1 MTTTSPSRDVVE
13 LTADL
18 SDSPLWNPDLAP
30 TTLSQRTW
38 STYHIAALWIGMSVV
53 ITTYTL
59 ASGLMQ
65 QGMTWWQAMVTIL
78 LGNTVVLI
86 PMVLNAHAGTKYGVS
101 FPVLCRASF
110 GVRGANVPAIL
121 RALVACGWF
130 GIQTW
135 IGGLALNTL
144 LTAAWPAWGGFGS
157 VTVWI
162 SFAAFWL
169 VQVAIILR
177 GLEGIKK
184 LESWSAPL
192 LLSGG
197 ALLLMWAA
205 QRGGGLGRIL
215 AESSRLQSAHVP
227 FWQLFPAALTANI
240 GYWATLSLNIP
251 DFTRYARSQRS
262 QALGQALGLPATMT
276 AFAFIGVA
284 VTSATIVIF
293 GEAIW
298 DPVALIARIGSAP
311 VIVFGAVIVLIA
323 QLTTNM
329 AANVVS
335 PANDFSSLS
344 PRRISYV
351 TGGLITAVLGIVM
364 MPWKLYADAAAYIF
378 TWLIGYSSLMG
389 AIGGVLIA
397 DYWIL
402 RRRQLA
408 LAELFKVN
416 GRYSYSN
423 GYNRRAI
430 AALVVAVLPVIPG
443 FLRAATTP
451 GGIVPDPGFRDT
463 LYTYAWFV
471 TFGLS
476 GAVYLGLMRLE
487 HAEVTET
494 PDLKNGATKPTE

>member
-1 MTTTSPSRDVVE
+1 MRLNTTDSEVVE
-13 LTADL
+13 LKEDL
-18 SDSPLWNPDLAP
+18 SQSPLWNSDLAP
-30 TTLSQRTW
+30 TPLSRRTW

-59 ASGLMQ
+59 ASGLMH
-65 QGMTWWQAMVTIL
+65 QGMTWWQAMITIL
-78 LGNTVVLI
+78 LGNTIVLV
-86 PMVLNAHAGTKYGVS
+86 PMILNAHAGTKYGVS

-135 IGGLALNTL
+135 IGGLALNAL
-144 LTAAWPAWGGFGS
+144 VAAAWPAWSSFPANIW
-157 VTVWI
+157 V

-169 VQVAIILR
+169 VQVAIIIR
-177 GLEGIKK
+177 GLEGIKM

-192 LLSGG
+192 LLGGG
-197 ALLLMWAA
+197 ALLLLWAV
-205 QRGGGLGRIL
+205 RNGGGLGHML
-215 AESSRLQSAHVP
+215 SESSKLQTTHVP
-227 FWQLFPAALTANI
+227 FWQLFPAGLTANV

-251 DFTRYARSQRS
+251 DFTRYAQSQRS

-284 VTSATIVIF
+284 VTSATIVIY

-298 DPVALIARIGSAP
+298 DPVVLIARIGSP
-311 VIVFGAVIVLIA
+311 PIIIFGAIVVLIA

-335 PANDFSSLS
+335 PANDFSSLA

-351 TGGLITAVLGIVM
+351 AGGLITAVIGILM

-378 TWLIGYSSLMG
+378 TWLVGYSSLMG

-397 DYWIL
+397 DYWLL
-402 RRRQLA
+402 RRRQLS
-408 LAELFKVN
+408 LPDLFKLQ
-416 GRYSYSN
+416 GRYAYRGGVN
-423 GYNRRAI
+423 PRAMI
-430 AALVVAVLPVIPG
+430 ALVVAVLPVVPG
-443 FLRAATTP
+443 FIRAATTP
-451 GGIVPDPGFRDT
+451 GGQVVSPTLWDS

-471 TFGLS
+471 TFALS
-476 GAVYLGLMRLE
+476 FVLYLLLMRSGDPASPRSL
-487 HAEVTET
+487 
-494 PDLKNGATKPTE
+494 DSGIR

>member
-1 MTTTSPSRDVVE
+1 MGVDQKLAVDDVVE
-13 LTADL
+13 VTEDL
-18 SDSPLWNPDLAP
+18 SASPLWNPDLAP
-30 TTLSQRTW
+30 TPLSKRTW

-65 QGMTWWQAMVTIL
+65 QGMTWWQAMLVIL
-78 LGNTVVLI
+78 LGNVVVLI
-86 PMVLNAHAGTKYGVS
+86 PMILNAHAGTKYGVS

-135 IGGLALNTL
+135 IGGLALHTL
-144 LTAAWPAWGGFGS
+144 LAAAWPAWAGLPGN
-157 VTVWI
+157 I
-162 SFAAFWL
+162 AIAFAIFWL
-169 VQVAIILR
+169 VQVAIIIR

-192 LLSGG
+192 LLGGG
-197 ALLLMWAA
+197 AVLLGWAINA
-205 QRGGGLGRIL
+205 GGGLGRIL
-215 AESSRLQSAHVP
+215 NESSRLQAAQVP
-227 FWQLFPAALTANI
+227 FWTLFPAALTANV

-276 AFAFIGVA
+276 LFAFIGVA
-284 VTSATIVIF
+284 VTSATIVVF

-298 DPVALIARIGSAP
+298 DPVALIARIGSPP
-311 VIVFGAVIVLIA
+311 VIIFGALIVLIA

-335 PANDFSSLS
+335 PANDFSSLA

-351 TGGLITAVLGIVM
+351 AGGLITAAIGIVM
-364 MPWKLYADAAAYIF
+364 MPWRLYADAAAYIF

-397 DYWIL
+397 DYWVL
-402 RRRQLA
+402 RRRQLEPA
-408 LAELFKVN
+408 DLFKLR
-416 GRYSYSN
+416 GRYTYSN
-423 GYNRRAI
+423 GVNWRAML
-430 AALVVAVLPVIPG
+430 ALALGTAPVVPG

-451 GGIVPDPGFRDT
+451 GGVVANPTFLDT

-476 GAVYLGLMRLE
+476 FLLYLALGRRSAPE
-487 HAEVTET
+487 
-494 PDLKNGATKPTE
+494 